1 MAVGNESGNLLM
13 LSFEDMPFPPHF
25 QYRQL
30 KRAIYKAL
38 ELQPELKEKLK
49 SVGHFG
55 YADGKKQETQQ

>member
-1 MAVGNESGNLLM
+1 MAVGNEAGNLLM

-38 ELQPELKEKLK
+38 DLRPKLQEQLK

-55 YADGKKQETQQ
+55 YPAGQKQELQQ